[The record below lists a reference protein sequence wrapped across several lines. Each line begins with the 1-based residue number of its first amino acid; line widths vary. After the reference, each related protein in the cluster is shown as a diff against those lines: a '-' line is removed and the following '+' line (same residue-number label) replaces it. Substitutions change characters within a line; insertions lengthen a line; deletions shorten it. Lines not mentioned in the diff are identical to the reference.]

1 MDHRSGKRAASLS
14 GAAATWILFACGGST
29 SHGLSNEDNDA
40 SGSSLQDGA
49 TQDHEVEGDEP
60 DVQVIPV
67 DACAMGQVAP
77 ADDVRITDAG
87 VDVEYVD
94 AGVVQCAPGPQEAA
108 ACGALLCGNGM
119 IDTCQPTRTDA
130 SDDFEPDAGSSF
142 AVEACDGTALGGA
155 TCASLG
161 FASGS
166 LACTG
171 FCDLDVSECEVCSP
185 AAPGGSTC
193 SALSPQAQ
201 SVAVAVN
208 ATEIAYAWVEQ
219 DSSCHGVRFDRFG
232 LDLTRISE
240 SSCLDSCDAK
250 SVDVAA
256 TPDGWLL
263 AIGSS
268 HGVDLLPLDP
278 SGAESATPRTL
289 PNAANP
295 IFAQRGA
302 GGSVAGGPLLMWGSA
317 TGGFDSFA
325 AVLRTDGTEE
335 QSALHTFSNV
345 IPWAA
350 TATFI
355 GDSFLLAYDANP
367 TDAVPSSIVI
377 RRLWLDG
384 SLGAV
389 RQPFPCRTSA
399 SNPVLTWTRSEGRLV
414 FTDVPNTY
422 WARLVRIPTDP
433 AGDSKRRRGLGPT

>member
-1 MDHRSGKRAASLS
+1 
-14 GAAATWILFACGGST
+14 
-29 SHGLSNEDNDA
+29 
-40 SGSSLQDGA
+40 
-49 TQDHEVEGDEP
+49 
-60 DVQVIPV
+60 
-67 DACAMGQVAP
+67 
-77 ADDVRITDAG
+77 
-87 VDVEYVD
+87 
-94 AGVVQCAPGPQEAA
+94 
-108 ACGALLCGNGM
+108 M

-422 WARLVRIPTDP
+422 WARLDASGSLIDVPHAVGPDP
-433 AGDSKRRRGLGPT
+433 GLGLSGAAIVQDDLVIVTDGLQSGPGTPTVPWIVRVASDGTSGPPTPWPNWTPTPVGSPVPLGALTNLRPQLVVQGSAVFASALMAATTMLHADGLVGLRARGVLTQIQ